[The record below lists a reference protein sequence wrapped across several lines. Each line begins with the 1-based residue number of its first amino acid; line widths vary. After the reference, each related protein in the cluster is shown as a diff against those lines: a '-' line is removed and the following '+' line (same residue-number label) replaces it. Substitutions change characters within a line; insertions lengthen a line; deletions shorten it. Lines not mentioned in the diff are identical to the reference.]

1 MRIYSSIS
9 LPPSSRLGLLT
20 VSFAAGP
27 APTATAEVVPGA
39 TEHPATTFLGAHTCS
54 SPGRSL
60 LALGW
65 LLLISQAQ
73 GGLSPGQAGLC

>member
-1 MRIYSSIS
+1 MRIYSWIS

-20 VSFAAGP
+20 VSFTAGP
-27 APTATAEVVPGA
+27 APTAMAELVPGA
-39 TEHPATTFLGAHTCS
+39 TEHPATTFLGPHTCS

-60 LALGW
+60 LA